1 MALTIKTN
9 LSSLLVQQNLNT
21 ATNSLNNAMRK
32 LTTGYKINK
41 ASDNAAGIS
50 IANNWITQLGSIDI
64 ATENTSMG
72 NDLLSTAES
81 SYDLITSHLQRIRD
95 LTEQAANGTYG
106 SQSILAI
113 ASEITARLDEI
124 TRISGNANYNGINLM
139 EDKTADIRLQVGI
152 NNNSNSAIYLS
163 KDLFAKATATAL
175 VGGSSSADFTANWTT
190 VPASTIAAK
199 LDVVD
204 AAINNI
210 SARVTSIGAAQ
221 NRVQSASS
229 DLTIQNTN
237 ITSSLSTIRDTDV
250 AEVSSEYIQ
259 AQILQQASATL
270 LATANQSPS
279 IALNL
284 I

>member
-9 LSSLLVQQNLNT
+9 MSSLLVQQNLNS
-21 ATNSLNNAMRK
+21 ATVALNSAMKK
-32 LTTGYKINK
+32 LTTGYKINS

-50 IANNWITQLGSIDI
+50 IATNWVTQLGAYDI
-64 ATENTSMG
+64 AAENTSMG

-81 SYDLITSHLQRIRD
+81 SYDLITTHLQRVRD
-95 LTEQAANGTYG
+95 LTEQAINGTYG
-106 SQSILAI
+106 SQSINAI
-113 ASEITARLDEI
+113 TTEITARLNEI
-124 TRISGNANYNGINLM
+124 DRISANANYNGINLM
-139 EDKTADIRLQVGI
+139 EDKTNDIRIQVGI
-152 NNNSNSAIYLS
+152 KNNPNSAIYLS
-163 KDLFAKATATAL
+163 KDLFAKAT
-175 VGGSSSADFTANWTT
+175 SSALLGETIANFTKDWTK
-190 VPASTIAAK
+190 STTDIAAK
-199 LDVVD
+199 LDLVD
-204 AAINNI
+204 AALNNI

-221 NRVQSASS
+221 NRVQSAST
-229 DLTIQNTN
+229 DIGIQNTN

>member
-9 LSSLLVQQNLNT
+9 MSSLLVQQNLNN
-21 ATNSLNNAMRK
+21 ATVSLNNAMRK
-32 LTTGYKINK
+32 LTTGYKINT
-41 ASDNAAGIS
+41 ASDNAAGLS
-50 IANNWITQLGSIDI
+50 IANNWVTQLGSIDI
-64 ATENTSMG
+64 ASENASMG
-72 NDLLSTAES
+72 NDMLSTAES
-81 SYDLITSHLQRIRD
+81 SYGVITSHLQRIRD

-106 SQSILAI
+106 SQSLLAI
-113 ASEITARLDEI
+113 TAEITSRLDEI
-124 TRISGNANYNGINLM
+124 SRISQNANYNGINLM

-152 NNNSNSAIYLS
+152 KNNPNSAIYLS

-250 AEVSSEYIQ
+250 AQVSSEYIQ

-279 IALNL
+279 VALNL
-284 I
+284 L